1 MSISSSKSI
10 WCTLCSTLST
20 LLSTTFV
27 CNSGSSWSS
36 RPTLF
41 DEEIAGWHRWIN
53 GTGVA
58 GKGQQDAQKQS
69 VPCSA
74 GESFMFFFRECHS
87 FPKLPDKLLFKDVR
101 CNLDVCPEL
110 MSRNQRI
117 VQRGWLILIPHE
129 DKVDVTS
136 PINILFE
143 KVANF
148 DPS

>member
-1 MSISSSKSI
+1 MRFSYTRRHS
-10 WCTLCSTLST
+10 LS
-20 LLSTTFV
+20 
-27 CNSGSSWSS
+27 
-36 RPTLF
+36 

-53 GTGVA
+53 GTRVA

-74 GESFMFFFRECHS
+74 GESFIVFFRECHS
-87 FPKLPDKLLFKDVR
+87 FLKLPNKLLFKDVR

-129 DKVDVTS
+129 DKVDVIS
-136 PINILFE
+136 PINILLGGGGEF
-143 KVANF
+143 
-148 DPS
+148 